1 MCCWYVDMGQK
12 CVSLSLCWT
21 GTMGCLMQFAIK
33 QIANVITFI
42 SWREEKFRSFLVLI
56 CVARHCYTPS
66 HNWTD
71 QTMECYA
78 NTHIWGSCWK
88 YFQFWLQTSLFS
100 PTRWGSHKNSNYLLT
115 SQGSPPL
122 SAGFK
127 AAWCSKKH
135 GAKIGI
141 YLVDVWGIFNLPL
154 GYLLCLQSSRIS
166 QSFGQFEYEQA
177 YPDLLKL

>member
-71 QTMECYA
+71 QTMVCYA
-78 NTHIWGSCWK
+78 NTHMRELLKIFSVLIANELIFTNPMGS
-88 YFQFWLQTSLFS
+88 
-100 PTRWGSHKNSNYLLT
+100 

-166 QSFGQFEYEQA
+166 QSFGQFEYE
-177 YPDLLKL
+177 

>member
-1 MCCWYVDMGQK
+1 MTKTDLIGQLFVWRYVCWYVDMGQK

-71 QTMECYA
+71 QTMVCYA
-78 NTHIWGSCWK
+78 NTHMRELLKIFSVLIANELIFTNPMGFSQKFKLLVNFPRIPSPLCW
-88 YFQFWLQTSLFS
+88 F
-100 PTRWGSHKNSNYLLT
+100 
-115 SQGSPPL
+115 QGSLVFEKAWGKNWNIL
-122 SAGFK
+122 S
-127 AAWCSKKH
+127 WCLRH
-135 GAKIGI
+135 
-141 YLVDVWGIFNLPL
+141 F
-154 GYLLCLQSSRIS
+154 
-166 QSFGQFEYEQA
+166 
-177 YPDLLKL
+177 

>member
-1 MCCWYVDMGQK
+1 MKKNSEAFLCWYALHVTAIHHPITGQIRQW
-12 CVSLSLCWT
+12 CVT
-21 GTMGCLMQFAIK
+21 
-33 QIANVITFI
+33 
-42 SWREEKFRSFLVLI
+42 
-56 CVARHCYTPS
+56 
-66 HNWTD
+66 
-71 QTMECYA
+71 QTH
-78 NTHIWGSCWK
+78 TWGSCWK

-177 YPDLLKL
+177 CSSWPFKPIGRAFLHTFSKQIMELYSLFTIITESIF